1 VQFFNQFYSYPSR
14 NPKTIYLMKAKPL
27 LNGLMLVLA
36 TAGVLFKTMHWP
48 GASIMLILAFGIL
61 FISLFTTLLKEN
73 KAQGMSSTENAA
85 MITTFSLLILGTAF
99 RMQHWPGAMV
109 LVVLGTFSTLALV
122 FYGVFNRNS
131 LKLGAQGTFTLLL
144 FLVILGGLLPNNAWV
159 AVFNAN

>member
-1 VQFFNQFYSYPSR
+1 
-14 NPKTIYLMKAKPL
+14 MKAKPI

-36 TAGVLFKTMHWP
+36 TFGVLFKTMHWP

-73 KAQGMSSTENAA
+73 KAQGMSVTENAA
-85 MITTFSLLILGTAF
+85 MITTFSFLIIGTAF

-122 FYGVFNRNS
+122 FYGAFNRNS

-159 AVFNAN
+159 AVFNGN

>member
-1 VQFFNQFYSYPSR
+1 
-14 NPKTIYLMKAKPL
+14 MKSKPM

-48 GASIMLILAFGIL
+48 GASMMLILAFGIL

-85 MITTFSLLILGTAF
+85 MITTFSFLILGTAF

-109 LVVLGTFSTLALV
+109 LVVLGTFSTLALL

-159 AVFNAN
+159 AVFNAG

>member
-1 VQFFNQFYSYPSR
+1 
-14 NPKTIYLMKAKPL
+14 MKAKPM

-36 TAGVLFKTMHWP
+36 TTGVLFKTMHWP
-48 GASIMLILAFGIL
+48 GASMMLILAFGIL

-85 MITTFSLLILGTAF
+85 MITTFSFLILGTAF

>member
-1 VQFFNQFYSYPSR
+1 
-14 NPKTIYLMKAKPL
+14 M

-36 TAGVLFKTMHWP
+36 TAGVFFKTMHWP

-73 KAQGMSSTENAA
+73 KAQGMSGTENAA
-85 MITTFSLLILGTAF
+85 MITTFAFLILGTAF

-159 AVFNAN
+159 AVFNAG

>member
-1 VQFFNQFYSYPSR
+1 
-14 NPKTIYLMKAKPL
+14 MKAKPM

-48 GASIMLILAFGIL
+48 GASMMLILAFGIL